1 MKTCLL
7 SVADESTDR
16 TVRAALADLLAKRL
30 ISLKSEG
37 VEALPQLTE
46 TNTETDILRAQQQPG
61 SSLFE
66 AKTQFGL

>member
-30 ISLKSEG
+30 ISLESES

-46 TNTETDILRAQQQPG
+46 TDIETDILRARQQPG
-61 SSLFE
+61 ISLSE
-66 AKTQFGL
+66 VKTRFGL